1 MWIILYLAIGVIE
14 TEFTSEN
21 DYTECTWSNFKKYI
35 IEVIMWLPN
44 LFLY

>member
-1 MWIILYLAIGVIE
+1 MAIILYLAIGIFFV
-14 TEFTSEN
+14 EFTNEH